1 MVAIFIFVTFYDLL
15 SLSKSYPANIRLPS
29 KIVVTQ
35 SEKNRLRIRF
45 PLNRLIMSLGE
56 RRVPDGRSNI

>member
-35 SEKNRLRIRF
+35 SEKNRLRIAF
-45 PLNRLIMSLGE
+45 
-56 RRVPDGRSNI
+56 RSTGLS

>member
-15 SLSKSYPANIRLPS
+15 SLSKSYLANIRLPS

-35 SEKNRLRIRF
+35 SEKNRLRIAF
-45 PLNRLIMSLGE
+45 
-56 RRVPDGRSNI
+56 RSTGLS